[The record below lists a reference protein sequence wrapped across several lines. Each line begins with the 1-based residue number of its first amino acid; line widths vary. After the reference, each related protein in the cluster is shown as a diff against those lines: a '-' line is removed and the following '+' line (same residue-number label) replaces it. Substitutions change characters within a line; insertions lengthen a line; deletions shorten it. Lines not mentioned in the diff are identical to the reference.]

1 MAATPKLKIA
11 QVAPLWFS
19 IPPKKYG
26 GTERIIS
33 LLTEELT
40 KRGHKVF
47 LFASADSK
55 TKAKLISVAKKG
67 LREQEIPW
75 QDWFWNNL
83 NHSLAFEMAKKFDVL
98 HCHWNILGAYFQR
111 FVKQPVLHT
120 LHNTPVSSDHRWK
133 IFDYYKKDLN
143 VVFLSQNQQKLSPIR
158 FKKEWVVYNGIDLS
172 KFRFRAR
179 AEDFLLW
186 VGRIC
191 PAKAPDIAIQ
201 VAKKIGAN
209 LILVGQLQPMEQDY
223 FNKKIKPHLSKKIK
237 YLGELKQEELSRLYG
252 KAKALLY
259 PAVWQEPFGLI
270 VIESMA
276 CGTPVI
282 AFKKGSLPEIIS
294 KETGF
299 VAKNINE
306 MVRAVKS
313 VDKIKRSN
321 CRKRVEE
328 HFSYQRMVDDYEKIY
343 YKLTKG
349 LPHH

>member
-1 MAATPKLKIA
+1 MVTTRKLKIA
-11 QVAPLWFS
+11 QIAPLWFS

-26 GTERIIS
+26 GTERVIYY
-33 LLTEELT
+33 LNQELI
-40 KRGHKVF
+40 KRGHKVT
-47 LFASADSK
+47 LFASGDSK

-75 QDWFWNNL
+75 HDWFWNNL
-83 NHSLAFEMAKKFDVL
+83 NHSSAFEMAKKFDVL
-98 HCHWNILGAYFQR
+98 HCHWNILGAFFQR

-120 LHNTPVSSDHRWK
+120 LHNTPASSEHRWK

-143 VVFLSQNQQKLSPIR
+143 VVFLSKNQQKLSPVR

-172 KFRFRAR
+172 KFRLRTQ
-179 AEDFLLW
+179 AENFLLW

-191 PAKAPDIAIQ
+191 PAKAPDIAIKA
-201 VAKKIGAN
+201 VKRIGAN
-209 LILVGQLQPMEQDY
+209 LILAGQLQPMDQDY
-223 FNKKIKPHLSKKIK
+223 FNKEIKPHLSKKIK
-237 YLGELKQEELSRLYG
+237 YVGELTQNQLNLLYG

-270 VIESMA
+270 IIESMA

-282 AFKKGSLPEIIS
+282 AFKKGSLPEIVS

-299 VAKNINE
+299 TVKNVNE
-306 MVRAVKS
+306 MVKAIKS

-321 CRKRVEE
+321 CRKRVEKY
-328 HFSYQRMVDDYEKIY
+328 FSYQRMVDDYEKIY
-343 YKLTKG
+343 YKLIK
-349 LPHH
+349 L